1 VAKRLGLALESVV
14 QEVEIETAPLDAVDG
29 EVLTITVQKG
39 SGLAGIR
46 IFELRLPEGSAIAGI
61 VRGDKLFVPAKAD
74 RLRSNDQ
81 LIVVTTPALREAT
94 EQRLTAL
101 ARAGRL
107 ARWLGE
113 TGKD

>member
-1 VAKRLGLALESVV
+1 VV
-14 QEVEIETAPLDAVDG
+14 QEVDIETAPLDAVDG
-29 EVLTITVQKG
+29 EVLTVTVQKA

-61 VRGDKLFVPAKAD
+61 VRGQRLFVPAKPD
-74 RLRSNDQ
+74 RLRSGDQ
-81 LIVVTTPALREAT
+81 LLIVTTPALREAT

-101 ARAGRL
+101 SRAGRL

-113 TGKD
+113 TGKN

>member
-1 VAKRLGLALESVV
+1 
-14 QEVEIETAPLDAVDG
+14 
-29 EVLTITVQKG
+29 
-39 SGLAGIR
+39 
-46 IFELRLPEGSAIAGI
+46 
-61 VRGDKLFVPAKAD
+61 
-74 RLRSNDQ
+74 LRSDDQ
-81 LIVVTTPALREAT
+81 LIVVTTPKLREAT

>member
-1 VAKRLGLALESVV
+1 L
-14 QEVEIETAPLDAVDG
+14 PLVR
-29 EVLTITVQKG
+29 
-39 SGLAGIR
+39 SG
-46 IFELRLPEGSAIAGI
+46 
-61 VRGDKLFVPAKAD
+61 
-74 RLRSNDQ
+74 DQ
-81 LIVVTTPALREAT
+81 LLIVATPALREAT